1 MFQHALP
8 PTQHA
13 SCTTRRDAPP
23 LLHHSITPSLR
34 PAAVVTLSNTI
45 TVGLK
50 EVWSHKFRSL
60 LTMLGIILGVAS
72 LVGMAA
78 IITGMENGMRE
89 TMIAMGG
96 ADRVNVDQ
104 QDVPAEQEHLA
115 DQAPGNTMVDVTAL
129 RGCAPLMRLIS
140 PKMDVDD
147 VIVTRGDKTLR
158 TWDAAGVWPAALE
171 VYLHTVEHG
180 RFFTDMDEENANP
193 VCVIGTGIRDEV
205 FGSPEQTGHEIIPI
219 GEVINLNGQPFTIV
233 GMFTHYESEQDK
245 KIREEARKHPQ
256 EAQSGPARMR
266 GWSRR
271 TNWAFERKNQT
282 IYMPLNT
289 AWVRFRAAGD
299 ASGIPD
305 NRLSDIGLKVTGLEQ
320 MEAALQQTRNVLML
334 THRGIEDFRFR
345 TQENQ
350 MEAIDKQ
357 IHNAR
362 MSGGVIA
369 GISLIV
375 GGIGI
380 MNIMLASINERIREI
395 GICKAVGATG
405 LSIFI
410 QVLIES
416 IVIALLGAALGVVA
430 SYGFVRVLEQLSP
443 TANAP
448 VITPVAMII
457 AVGFSAA
464 VGVFAGLF
472 PALKA
477 ARLDPIQALRYE

>member
-1 MFQHALP
+1 M
-8 PTQHA
+8 
-13 SCTTRRDAPP
+13 
-23 LLHHSITPSLR
+23 
-34 PAAVVTLSNTI
+34 TLSNTI
-45 TVGLK
+45 LVGLK

-78 IITGMENGMRE
+78 IIKGMENGMRE

-96 ADRVNVDQ
+96 ADQVNVNQ

-115 DQAPGNTMVDVTAL
+115 DQAPGNTLADVEAL
-129 RGCAPLMRLIS
+129 RSCASLMRVVS

-147 VIVTRGDKTLR
+147 LIATHGDKTLMV
-158 TWDAAGVWPAALE
+158 WDAAGVWPAALD
-171 VYLHTVEHG
+171 VYLYTVAHG
-180 RFFTDMDEENANP
+180 RFFSDLDEENASP
-193 VCVIGTGIRDEV
+193 VCVIGTGIRDEL
-205 FGSPEQTGHEIIPI
+205 FGSPEETGHEIIPL
-219 GEVINLNGQPFTIV
+219 GEIINLNGQPFTIV

-245 KIREEARKHPQ
+245 KIREEAKKHPQ
-256 EAQSGPARMR
+256 QVPTGPARRTGWGRR
-266 GWSRR
+266 G
-271 TNWAFERKNQT
+271 NWAFERKNMT
-282 IYMPLNT
+282 LYMPLNT
-289 AWVRFRAAGD
+289 AWVRFRSAGD

-305 NRLSDIGLKVTGLEQ
+305 NHLSDIGLKVTSLDRLEP
-320 MEAALQQTRNVLML
+320 ALQQARNVLML
-334 THRGIEDFRFR
+334 THHSIEDFGFR
-345 TQENQ
+345 TQEDQ
-350 MEAIDKQ
+350 LQAINKQ

-362 MSGGVIA
+362 ISGGVIA
-369 GISLIV
+369 GISLLV

-405 LSIFI
+405 LSVFT

-430 SYGFVRVLEQLSP
+430 SYGFVRVLEQISP

-448 VITPVAMII
+448 VITPAAMLI
-457 AVGFSAA
+457 AVAFSAA
-464 VGVFAGLF
+464 VGVLAGLF

>member
-1 MFQHALP
+1 M
-8 PTQHA
+8 
-13 SCTTRRDAPP
+13 
-23 LLHHSITPSLR
+23 
-34 PAAVVTLSNTI
+34 TLSNTLL
-45 TVGLK
+45 VGLK

-72 LVGMAA
+72 LVGMSA
-78 IITGMENGMRE
+78 IIKGMENGMRE

-96 ADRVNVDQ
+96 ADRVNVDR

-115 DQAPGNTMVDVTAL
+115 DQAPGNTMADVTAL
-129 RGCAPLMRLIS
+129 RGCAPLMRLVS

-147 VIVTRGDKTLR
+147 LIVTHGDKTLMV
-158 TWDAAGVWPAALE
+158 WDAAGVWPAALE
-171 VYLHTVEHG
+171 VYLHTLEHG
-180 RFFTDMDEENANP
+180 RFFTDLDEEDANP
-193 VCVIGTGIRDEV
+193 VCVIGTGVRDEL
-205 FGSPEQTGHEIIPI
+205 FGSPEQTGHEIIPV

-233 GMFTHYESEQDK
+233 GMFTHYESERDK
-245 KIREEARKHPQ
+245 KEREQARKHPQ
-256 EAQSGPARMR
+256 EAQAGPARSKGWGRR
-266 GWSRR
+266 G
-271 TNWAFERKNQT
+271 NWAFERKNMT
-282 IYMPLNT
+282 LYMPLNT

-305 NRLSDIGLKVTGLEQ
+305 SRLSDIGLKVTTLE
-320 MEAALQQTRNVLML
+320 ELEPALQQTRNVLML
-334 THRGIEDFRFR
+334 MHHGIEDFSFR

-350 MEAIDKQ
+350 LESINKQ

-369 GISLIV
+369 AISLLV

-405 LSIFI
+405 LSIFT

-430 SYGFVRVLEQLSP
+430 SYGFVRVLEQISP
-443 TANAP
+443 TANSP
-448 VITPVAMII
+448 VITSVAMII
-457 AVGFSAA
+457 AVAFSAA
-464 VGVFAGLF
+464 VGVVAGLF
-472 PALKA
+472 PAFKA
-477 ARLDPIQALRYE
+477 ARLHPIQALRYE